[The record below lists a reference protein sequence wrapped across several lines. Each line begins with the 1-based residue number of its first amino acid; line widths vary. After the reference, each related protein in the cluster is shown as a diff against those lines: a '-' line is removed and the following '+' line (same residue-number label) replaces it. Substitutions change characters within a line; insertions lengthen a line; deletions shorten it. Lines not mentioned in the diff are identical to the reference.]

1 MPLAA
6 TCGNLHTLS
15 GHADPPM
22 LISASAIVCAVRA
35 HGEHGAVVRLM
46 TADHG
51 LLAAYVAGARGRVL
65 RPVLIPG
72 NLVEAELNA
81 RSMSQLPSARLE
93 LVASRGPWLS
103 EPLASAG
110 IGWVTT
116 LTALGLP
123 EGQPFPA
130 LHGALEAVLDAICHA
145 PSARG
150 WARAVAAY
158 EALLLQEIGY
168 GRAALPPPE
177 EPWDSLLAR
186 LDRLGLA
193 LAKHQL
199 ADPRRDGM
207 AARAILIERLKR
219 IGGETD

>member
-1 MPLAA
+1 
-6 TCGNLHTLS
+6 
-15 GHADPPM
+15 M
-22 LISASAIVCAVRA
+22 LIRSPAVLCAARA
-35 HGEHGAVVRLM
+35 HGEHGAVVRLL

-51 LLAAYVAGARGRVL
+51 LIAAYVAGARGRTL
-65 RPVLIPG
+65 RPVVIPG
-72 NLVEAELNA
+72 NLVAAELVA
-81 RSMSQLPSARLE
+81 RAASQLPSARLE
-93 LVASRGPWLS
+93 LVASRGPWLT

-116 LTALGLP
+116 LTARSLP

-130 LHGALEAVLDAICHA
+130 IHAALEAVLDAICHA

-168 GRAALPPPE
+168 GHAQPPPAD
-177 EPWDSLLAR
+177 EPWDRLLAR
-186 LDRLGLA
+186 LERQGHTLS
-193 LAKHQL
+193 KHLL

-207 AARAILIERLKR
+207 AARAILIERFKR
-219 IGGETD
+219 IDGSTH

>member
-1 MPLAA
+1 
-6 TCGNLHTLS
+6 
-15 GHADPPM
+15 M
-22 LISASAIVCAVRA
+22 LIRAPAILCASRA
-35 HGEHGAVVRLM
+35 HGEHGAVARLL

-51 LLAAYVAGARGRVL
+51 LIAGYVAGARGRTL

-72 NLVEAELNA
+72 NLVAAELSA
-81 RSMSQLPSARLE
+81 RTASQLPSAKLE
-93 LVASRGPWLS
+93 LVTSRGPWLG

-116 LTALGLP
+116 LTARALP
-123 EGQPFPA
+123 EGQPFPGI
-130 LHGALEAVLDAICHA
+130 HGALEAVLDAICHA

-168 GRAALPPPE
+168 GHAHPPPADE
-177 EPWDSLLAR
+177 TWDSLLAR

-193 LAKHQL
+193 LAKHLL

-207 AARAILIERLKR
+207 AARAILIERFRR
-219 IGGETD
+219 IDGSTL

>member
-1 MPLAA
+1 
-6 TCGNLHTLS
+6 
-15 GHADPPM
+15 M
-22 LISASAIVCAVRA
+22 LIRASAILCASRA
-35 HGEHGAVVRLM
+35 HGEHGAVVRLL

-51 LLAAYVAGARGRVL
+51 LIASYVAGARGRTL

-72 NLVEAELNA
+72 NLVAAELSA
-81 RSMSQLPSARLE
+81 HTASQLPSARLE
-93 LVASRGPWLS
+93 LVTSRGPWLS

-116 LTALGLP
+116 LTARALP
-123 EGQPFPA
+123 EGQPFPGI
-130 LHGALEAVLDAICHA
+130 HGALEAVLDAICHA

-168 GRAALPPPE
+168 GHAQPPPAE
-177 EPWDSLLAR
+177 EPWEGLLAR
-186 LDRLGLA
+186 LDRQGLA
-193 LAKHQL
+193 LSKHLL

-207 AARAILIERLKR
+207 AARAILIARFKR
-219 IGGETD
+219 IDGDANQ

>member
-1 MPLAA
+1 
-6 TCGNLHTLS
+6 
-15 GHADPPM
+15 M
-22 LISASAIVCAVRA
+22 LIRAPAILCASRA

-51 LLAAYVAGARGRVL
+51 LIAGYVAGARGRTL

-72 NLVEAELNA
+72 NLVAAELSA
-81 RSMSQLPSARLE
+81 RTMSQLPSAKLE
-93 LVASRGPWLS
+93 LVTSRGPWLG

-116 LTALGLP
+116 LTARALP
-123 EGQPFPA
+123 EGQPFPGI
-130 LHGALEAVLDAICHA
+130 HGALEAVLDAICHA

-150 WARAVAAY
+150 WARAIAAY
-158 EALLLQEIGY
+158 EALLLQEVGY
-168 GRAALPPPE
+168 GHAQPPPADE
-177 EPWDSLLAR
+177 SWESLFAR

-193 LAKHQL
+193 LAKHLL

-207 AARAILIERLKR
+207 AARAILIERFKR
-219 IGGETD
+219 IDGGAL

>member
-1 MPLAA
+1 
-6 TCGNLHTLS
+6 
-15 GHADPPM
+15 M
-22 LISASAIVCAVRA
+22 LIRAPAILCASRA

-51 LLAAYVAGARGRVL
+51 LVAGYVAGARGRTL

-81 RSMSQLPSARLE
+81 RSMSQLPSVRLE
-93 LVASRGPWLS
+93 LVTSRGPWLT

-116 LTALGLP
+116 LTARALP
-123 EGQPFPA
+123 EGQPAPA
-130 LHGALEAVLDAICHA
+130 IHAALEAVLDAICHA

-168 GRAALPPPE
+168 GHAAMPAPD
-177 EPWDSLLAR
+177 EPWDRLLAR
-186 LDRLGLA
+186 LERQGHA
-193 LAKHQL
+193 LAKHLL

-207 AARAILIERLKR
+207 AARAMLIERLQR
-219 IGGETD
+219 IDGGAP

>member
-1 MPLAA
+1 
-6 TCGNLHTLS
+6 
-15 GHADPPM
+15 M
-22 LISASAIVCAVRA
+22 LIRAPAIICASRA
-35 HGEHGAVVRLM
+35 HGEHGAVVRLL

-51 LLAAYVAGARGRVL
+51 LVAGYVAGARGRTM

-72 NLVEAELNA
+72 NLVAAELSA
-81 RSMSQLPSARLE
+81 RTLSQLPSAKLE
-93 LVASRGPWLS
+93 LVTSRGPWIA

-116 LTALGLP
+116 LTAQALP
-123 EGQPFPA
+123 EGQPFPGI
-130 LHGALEAVLDAICHA
+130 HGALEAVLDAICHA

-168 GRAALPPPE
+168 GHAQPPPPE
-177 EPWDSLLAR
+177 EPWESLLAR
-186 LDRLGLA
+186 LDRQGLA
-193 LAKHQL
+193 LAKQLL

-207 AARAILIERLKR
+207 AARAILIERFKR
-219 IGGETD
+219 IDGGTT

>member
-1 MPLAA
+1 
-6 TCGNLHTLS
+6 
-15 GHADPPM
+15 M
-22 LISASAIVCAVRA
+22 LIRAPAIICASRA
-35 HGEHGAVVRLM
+35 HGEHGAVVRLL

-51 LLAAYVAGARGRVL
+51 LIAGYVAGARGRTL

-72 NLVEAELNA
+72 NLVAAELNA
-81 RSMSQLPSARLE
+81 RTMSQLPSAKLE
-93 LVASRGPWLS
+93 LVTSRGPWLG

-116 LTALGLP
+116 LTAQSLP
-123 EGQPFPA
+123 EGQPFPGI
-130 LHGALEAVLDAICHA
+130 HGALEAVLDAICHA

-168 GRAALPPPE
+168 GHAQPPPTE
-177 EPWDSLLAR
+177 EPWESLLSR
-186 LDRLGLA
+186 LDRQGLS
-193 LAKHQL
+193 LAKHLL

-207 AARAILIERLKR
+207 AARAILIERFKR
-219 IGGETD
+219 IDGGAQ

>member
-1 MPLAA
+1 
-6 TCGNLHTLS
+6 
-15 GHADPPM
+15 M
-22 LISASAIVCAVRA
+22 LIRAPAILCASRA
-35 HGEHGAVVRLM
+35 HGEHGAVVRLL

-51 LLAAYVAGARGRVL
+51 LVAGYVAGARGRTL

-72 NLVEAELNA
+72 NLVAAELTA
-81 RSMSQLPSARLE
+81 RTAGQLLSARLE
-93 LVASRGPWLS
+93 LITSRGPWLS

-116 LTALGLP
+116 LTAQSLP
-123 EGQPFPA
+123 EGQPFPGI
-130 LHGALEAVLDAICHA
+130 HGALEAVLDAICHA

-168 GRAALPPPE
+168 GHAQPPPAE
-177 EPWDSLLAR
+177 EPWESLLAR
-186 LDRLGLA
+186 LDRQGLS
-193 LAKHQL
+193 LSKHLL

-207 AARAILIERLKR
+207 AARAILIERFKR
-219 IGGETD
+219 IGGGAR